1 MLFQSSIKVLKFSV
15 MYFVCGHAHVA
26 GEGQSVF
33 SFLEIRLSG
42 LGSTEKC
49 TQHSTQAGE
58 HSTSRKRKPRRP
70 GLFSACSPAELS
82 CQSSIYDL

>member
-15 MYFVCGHAHVA
+15 IYFVCGHAHAA

-42 LGSTEKC
+42 LGSTEVHAA
-49 TQHSTQAGE
+49 QYSGQ
-58 HSTSRKRKPRRP
+58 
-70 GLFSACSPAELS
+70 
-82 CQSSIYDL
+82 